1 VAIRVPFYGQIRVKD
16 SVTVPRFYLVPP
28 EWTFVP
34 DLLRLHGVRMH
45 RLKNPVTL
53 EVESYRFRNPRWRE
67 HPYEGRH
74 SLSVAADPIQE
85 RRSFM
90 PGTVVIPTDQPAM
103 RVAVQLLEPRTEDG
117 FVGWGFFDAIFEQK
131 EYFEADVMEQVGER
145 MLAADSVLNAEFR
158 RLLAA
163 DSAFSANP
171 RARLAWLYQ
180 RSPYADR
187 WHNVYPVGRFSGTER
202 LNLEPLR

>member
-1 VAIRVPFYGQIRVKD
+1 
-16 SVTVPRFYLVPP
+16 
-28 EWTFVP
+28 
-34 DLLRLHGVRMH
+34 
-45 RLKNPVTL
+45 
-53 EVESYRFRNPRWRE
+53 
-67 HPYEGRH
+67 
-74 SLSVAADPIQE
+74 
-85 RRSFM
+85 M